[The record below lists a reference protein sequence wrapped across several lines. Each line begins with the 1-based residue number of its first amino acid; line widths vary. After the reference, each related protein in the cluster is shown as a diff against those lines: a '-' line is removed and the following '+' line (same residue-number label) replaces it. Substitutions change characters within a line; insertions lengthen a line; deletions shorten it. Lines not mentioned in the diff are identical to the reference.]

1 MQITIKIAA
10 VVGALWGD
18 RLGAL
23 WGDRLGALWGIPT
36 KTAIGHLH
44 TQSDRQYAISTSI
57 NYTSLT
63 VQNN

>member
-36 KTAIGHLH
+36 KTAIGHL
-44 TQSDRQYAISTSI
+44 QKQ
-57 NYTSLT
+57 
-63 VQNN
+63 